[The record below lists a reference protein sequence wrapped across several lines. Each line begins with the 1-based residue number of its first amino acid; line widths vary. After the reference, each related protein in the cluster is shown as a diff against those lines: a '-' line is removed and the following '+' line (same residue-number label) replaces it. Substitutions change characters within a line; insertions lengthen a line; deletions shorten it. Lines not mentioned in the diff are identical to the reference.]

1 MSHTCQSLYE
11 KVIEKYPE
19 LANRGLEV
27 YCTLAG
33 KTERLD
39 GIHFYYG
46 KNSLSWLVEKL
57 SDKLSDE
64 DMEQLFYGIMVDLR
78 GLNKA
83 FKDLEH
89 NIKSFPST
97 RRYQNLLES

>member
-1 MSHTCQSLYE
+1 MENSCKYYYE
-11 KVIEKYPE
+11 KVTEKYPE

-27 YCTLAG
+27 YCSLAG

-46 KNSLSWLVEKL
+46 KNSLKWLVDKL
-57 SDKLSDE
+57 ADKLSSE
-64 DMEQLFYGIMVDLR
+64 DMEQVFYGIMADLR
-78 GLNKA
+78 ALNKA

-89 NIKSFPST
+89 NIRSFPST
-97 RRYQNLLES
+97 RRYWNFLE

>member
-1 MSHTCQSLYE
+1 MAHTCKSLYE
-11 KVIEKYPE
+11 KVTEKYPE

-27 YCTLAG
+27 YCSLAG

-46 KNSLSWLVEKL
+46 KNSLNWLVEQLSEKL
-57 SDKLSDE
+57 TDD
-64 DMEQLFYGIMVDLR
+64 DMEQVFYGIMADLR
-78 GLNKA
+78 ALNKK

-89 NIKSFPST
+89 NIRSFPST
-97 RRYQNLLES
+97 RRYWSLLDK

>member
-1 MSHTCQSLYE
+1 MSYNCISLYE
-11 KVIEKYPE
+11 KVISDYPE
-19 LANRGLEV
+19 LSNKGLEV
-27 YCTLAG
+27 YCSLSE

-46 KNSLSWLVEKL
+46 KNSLKWLIDSL
-57 SDKLSDE
+57 SSKISEE
-64 DMEQLFYGIMVDLR
+64 DMEQMLYGILTDLKA
-78 GLNKA
+78 LNKA

-97 RRYQNLLES
+97 RRYWNWLE